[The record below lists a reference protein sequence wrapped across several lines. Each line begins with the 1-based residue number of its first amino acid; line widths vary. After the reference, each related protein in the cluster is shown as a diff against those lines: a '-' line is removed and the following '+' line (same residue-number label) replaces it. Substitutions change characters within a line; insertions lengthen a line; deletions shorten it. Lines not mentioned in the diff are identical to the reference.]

1 MSIRAT
7 LKVDGLKEAAK
18 RVDDLG
24 LRARKPQPALRH
36 PNTQRDLQLS
46 ERRKFARGGWRR
58 DTPRWIDQKRR
69 AGLDT
74 RTLRANGLLESALVN
89 ATHGVRARVVG
100 PDLLWGLTAGRSDIY
115 YAQALA
121 AGSSSMKPRPMV
133 VIDPIARDAI
143 AERVQSYIA
152 DGTYGRVL

>member
-7 LKVDGLKEAAK
+7 LKVDGLKDATT
-18 RVDDLG
+18 RLDDVG
-24 LRARKPQPALRH
+24 QRARKPQPALRH
-36 PNTQRDLQLS
+36 HLTQRDLQLS

-58 DTPRWIDQKRR
+58 DTPRWTAQKRS

-74 RTLRANGLLESALVN
+74 RTLRATGLLESALVN

-100 PDLLWGLTAGRSDIY
+100 PDLQWGLLAGRSDIY

-121 AGSSSMKPRPMV
+121 KGSASMKARPMV
-133 VIDPIARDAI
+133 VIDPIARESI
-143 AERVQSYIA
+143 AQRVQSYIA
-152 DGTYGRVL
+152 DGVYGRV